1 MPPIATTLPM
11 TLPPNLLL
19 NLSKP
24 LAMPLPVHFSGHYP
38 LSWPM
43 HWRMHWTVCWP
54 VYWPVYWSLYLP
66 TCWTTVPRTLRWLG
80 YGAVRLLALVLL
92 LSAAACA
99 PEVGDDLRAWAAR
112 VRSEAPGPGNEVRVV
127 PVPTAFAYEAA
138 GRRDPFDASKLST
151 ELSDPDLVLRPDAG
165 RAREVLEAFQLDSLQ
180 MVGSLR
186 RGKKAVAIVQ
196 AERQLHQV
204 RVGDHL
210 GQDYGEVTAISEDAI
225 AIAERVQDNQGKWQ
239 MRETQLALRR
249 GGAK

>member
-11 TLPPNLLL
+11 NLPPNLPLY
-19 NLSKP
+19 LSIPMP
-24 LAMPLPVHFSGHYP
+24 LAMPLPVYFSGHFP
-38 LSWPM
+38 LSWPKLWLM
-43 HWRMHWTVCWP
+43 HWP
-54 VYWPVYWSLYLP
+54 
-66 TCWTTVPRTLRWLG
+66 VPRTLRWLG
-80 YGAVRLLALVLL
+80 YGVVRVLALVLL
-92 LSAAACA
+92 LSLAACT

-112 VRSEAPGPGNEVRVV
+112 VRTEATGPGNDVRTV
-127 PVPTAFAYEAA
+127 PIPTAFAYEAA

-165 RAREVLEAFQLDSLQ
+165 RSREVLEAFQLDSLQ

-186 RGKKAVAIVQ
+186 RGKKAVAVVQ

-225 AIAERVQDNQGKWQ
+225 AIAERVQDSQGKWQ
-239 MRETQLALRR
+239 IRETQLELRR
-249 GGAK
+249 GGSK

>member
-24 LAMPLPVHFSGHYP
+24 LAMPLPVHFSGHFP
-38 LSWPM
+38 LSWPKLWLM
-43 HWRMHWTVCWP
+43 HWP
-54 VYWPVYWSLYLP
+54 
-66 TCWTTVPRTLRWLG
+66 VPRTLRWLG

>member
-11 TLPPNLLL
+11 TLTSNLPL
-19 NLSKP
+19 NLP
-24 LAMPLPVHFSGHYP
+24 MPSTMQCLVHWVS
-38 LSWPM
+38 
-43 HWRMHWTVCWP
+43 R
-54 VYWPVYWSLYLP
+54 
-66 TCWTTVPRTLRWLG
+66 
-80 YGAVRLLALVLL
+80 RLLLVLL
-92 LSAAACA
+92 LSAAACT
-99 PEVGDDLRAWAAR
+99 PDVGDDLRGWAAT
-112 VRSEAPGPGNEVRVV
+112 VRSQAPGLGNDVRTV
-127 PVPTAFAYEAA
+127 PIPTTFAYEAA

-186 RGKKAVAIVQ
+186 RGNKAVAVVQ

-210 GQDYGEVTAISEDAI
+210 GQDFGEVTAISEEAI
-225 AIAERVQDNQGKWQ
+225 AIAERIQDSQGKWQ
-239 MRETQLALRR
+239 VRETQLALRK